1 MTYKVCMVPFWICAK
16 KEGKWV
22 NKVEENIILD
32 DSLCILIMKCK
43 TPVSLLVM

>member
-1 MTYKVCMVPFWICAK
+1 MHGAILNLCTERGQI
-16 KEGKWV
+16 WV

-43 TPVSLLVM
+43 IPVSLLMM